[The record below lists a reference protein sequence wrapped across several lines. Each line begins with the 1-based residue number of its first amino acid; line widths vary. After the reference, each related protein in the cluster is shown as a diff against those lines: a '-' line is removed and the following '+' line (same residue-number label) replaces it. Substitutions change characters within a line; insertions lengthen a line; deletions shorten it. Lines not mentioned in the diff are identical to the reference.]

1 LTGIAAVSKEMLIDF
16 LCCLRDAAGRKHSY
30 KWRTYSWVHL
40 HENAAIHWSV
50 LIKDF
55 VAKYNLTTHEHS
67 PYSSDLTPAD
77 FYLFP

>member
-1 LTGIAAVSKEMLIDF
+1 MQLEGNTLINGEPTVGFTFMKML
-16 LCCLRDAAGRKHSY
+16 
-30 KWRTYSWVHL
+30 
-40 HENAAIHWSV
+40 AIHWSV